1 MRQPTH
7 MQGPWSVL
15 ALAAAL
21 LTALPAQ
28 AALTAV
34 TLDSGLQASQDA
46 ATGLLWRSF
55 DAAAAGA
62 QAGFRQATVA
72 DFNALLNNQGYQST
86 GTVPYGLTEKVVIPA
101 VTKTVDMGWGFSTI
115 DGTSVSQAATDKAAL
130 LYRQYKFDLDSL
142 ALGEF
147 PVDAGVT
154 ADSIK
159 TAYRS
164 QALFYASRNGLSLVS
179 KIDTVTITP
188 EQIIYKPIETR
199 ADGIEASYYA
209 SNATSGFQ
217 VDGMHEYDNS
227 YSSFAPEYHRAFI
240 GQVAAGE
247 SFWVGAT
254 TSNYIPHQCQPGDS
268 GYNQYSNKVQ
278 YCGGRAYT
286 TAYLGPEGSTEFSNS
301 SFSRTDYLTGSKPF
315 GYLMVK
321 AVPEPSTYA
330 LMGLG
335 LVAMAWVRSRRS
347 QRNI

>member
-7 MQGPWSVL
+7 MQGPWPVL

-101 VTKTVDMGWGFSTI
+101 VTQTVDMGWIFRSKDGSPLPQSAI
-115 DGTSVSQAATDKAAL
+115 DRAAL
-130 LYRQYKFDLDSL
+130 LRQQYQNDLEALARGELPSGYTPEYLDESYRNRARVF
-142 ALGEF
+142 
-147 PVDAGVT
+147 
-154 ADSIK
+154 
-159 TAYRS
+159 
-164 QALFYASRNGLSLVS
+164 ASVNGLDVVGQ
-179 KIDTVTITP
+179 INIVTITP

-268 GYNQYSNKVQ
+268 GYNQYSNQVQ

-301 SFSRTDYLTGSKPF
+301 SFSRTDYLTGTKPF

-335 LVAMAWVRSRRS
+335 LLGMAWVRSRRS
-347 QRNI
+347 LRNS